1 MGSDLTSLTP
11 RHPQPHVDP
20 DLPSGR
26 AHGYRDVVR
35 QREIAADAV
44 RTGAAGC
51 LDDMWAADLWV
62 LLPTALQGRLRRGH
76 AAMEQRP
83 YDERA
88 AVIYQGRVAEAVT
101 YLTSELQGAL

>member
-35 QREIAADAV
+35 QREIATDAV

-51 LDDMWAADLWV
+51 LDDMWAEVAWHQ
-62 LLPTALQGRLRRGH
+62 LPEALQRRLVQ
-76 AAMEQRP
+76 ANDAVEQRP

-101 YLTSELQGAL
+101 YLTSGEQVAR